1 MMNRVEKKIHN
12 LLPLLLLFTL
22 GGIFG
27 FIYEEVFYFVD
38 LGYIVKRGTTL
49 GPWIPIYGFGAVLI
63 LLITKHLRQNPFAV
77 FGASMIVCGEIEF
90 VTGYVLYHMLEIRL
104 WDYNTE
110 IWNWGNIGGYI
121 CARSVLFFGMS
132 GLFLIYVVYPIILWM
147 QERLGETVFCYVS
160 VLMAMLFV
168 LDILFSLWRGRLYLC
183 ACYEAYHGCGST
195 FLSIFPF
202 LW

>member
-1 MMNRVEKKIHN
+1 MKIQKNIEKKIHS
-12 LLPLLLLFTL
+12 LLPLLLVFTF

-38 LGYIVKRGTTL
+38 LGYIVKRGTTF

-63 LLITKHLRQNPFAV
+63 VLLTKHLRPNPFV
-77 FGASMIVCGEIEF
+77 IFGVSMLACGGVEF
-90 VTGYVLYHMLEIRL
+90 MTGYVLQHMLEIRL

-132 GLFLIYVVYPIILWM
+132 GLFLVYVVYPLIFRM
-147 QERLGETVFCYVS
+147 RERFGKTVFSYISVVS
-160 VLMAMLFV
+160 ATLFV
-168 LDILFSLWRGRLYLC
+168 IDILLSLLSGRL
-183 ACYEAYHGCGST
+183 
-195 FLSIFPF
+195 
-202 LW
+202 